1 MASQVEIVNRALQKL
16 GGPYIVSISD
26 NNEQGRAAARCW
38 ATARDRLLAA
48 HPWNF
53 AMARAQLAAHATAPA
68 FGYANAFPLPANCVR
83 VWEIGDGCPPW
94 PWTVE
99 SHQGAPAILTD
110 MEAPLDI
117 RYVAR
122 IETTGYWSAGFVEG
136 MATVLAAE
144 LAPALTNS
152 EGRTRT
158 LQAEAAAVLSEG
170 KRQDGQEGAPEQTPD
185 GAWLD
190 SRL

>member
-1 MASQVEIVNRALQKL
+1 MNAGVSAMRRSKTNSTTFWKIGCPLKNAL
-16 GGPYIVSISD
+16 GSAY
-26 NNEQGRAAARCW
+26 
-38 ATARDRLLAA
+38 TLLSPAGIQ
-48 HPWNF
+48 F
-53 AMARAQLAAHATAPA
+53 ATAPA

-158 LQAEAAAVLSEG
+158 LQAEAAAVLAEG